1 MIRTLEEERLH
12 EIIESYVN
20 PLRLEIKNLR
30 QELKKDDK
38 ITHLPGE
45 KISKTKCGKKLEK
58 VKHSIDINSCTC
70 KKCK

>member
-1 MIRTLEEERLH
+1 MIRTPEEQRLH

-20 PLRLEIKNLR
+20 PLRREIKELR
-30 QELKKDDK
+30 HELKNKNEK
-38 ITHLPGE
+38 IHLPGQ
-45 KISKTKCGKKLEK
+45 KISKTKCGRKLEK